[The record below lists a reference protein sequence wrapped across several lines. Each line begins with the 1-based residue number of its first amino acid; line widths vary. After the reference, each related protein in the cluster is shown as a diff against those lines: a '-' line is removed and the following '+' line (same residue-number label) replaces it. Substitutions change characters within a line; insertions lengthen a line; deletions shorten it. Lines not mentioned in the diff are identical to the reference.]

1 MIVSGLFKWYD
12 LKNIFNQELFV
23 EIQKIVKYRLSQLSL
38 SYIAHWF
45 LL

>member
-1 MIVSGLFKWYD
+1 MIVFGLFKWYD

-38 SYIAHWF
+38 SYIAHCF